1 MPWKRKRIL
10 ISTPLSSFSRLFA
23 FFRKIISHVIFKM
36 IGLDDKDKDVAT
48 KVPRTYPYNRY
59 IIDRDD
65 PFHYANLKA
74 ISFSQNLSPSPSHTQ
89 KIQKQDRFFVKL
101 WLLLF
106 SLYSFSHLNTFS
118 IIPHLFFSK
127 QGDNFLSTDLR
138 SLPKISRKLSS
149 IDRSSICLFSR
160 VEKFAVSFF
169 SLHTSFSFYFRNFPR
184 AESLGGRFGGGS
196 RSIWFIG
203 GRRSLPRAEDC
214 NFEAGGGAFR
224 TAFRR
229 HFRPTPRLLLLN
241 VPSPPPPSARPSPL
255 IAFIAPLSS
264 DTFARKS
271 FLIDNR
277 RLATSVSGECFSPN
291 CVSTNVDC
299 VFDSLPC
306 GQISRSR

>member
-36 IGLDDKDKDVAT
+36 IGLYDKDKDVAI
-48 KVPRTYPYNRY
+48 KLPRTYIYNRSWWFLSRRESQSNF
-59 IIDRDD
+59 IFSKFVSFSESHAKD
-65 PFHYANLKA
+65 PKTRPFFRQTLTSPFFSLLFLTLEHIFHY
-74 ISFSQNLSPSPSHTQ
+74 S
-89 KIQKQDRFFVKL
+89 
-101 WLLLF
+101 
-106 SLYSFSHLNTFS
+106 TF
-118 IIPHLFFSK
+118 FFSK
-127 QGDNFLSTDLR
+127 QGDNFLSTDLF
-138 SLPKISRKLSS
+138 PKISRKLSS

-241 VPSPPPPSARPSPL
+241 VPSPSPPPLLLSSL
-255 IAFIAPLSS
+255 PLS
-264 DTFARKS
+264 
-271 FLIDNR
+271 
-277 RLATSVSGECFSPN
+277 RL
-291 CVSTNVDC
+291 
-299 VFDSLPC
+299 
-306 GQISRSR
+306 SRLSRLTRLRESHS

>member
-1 MPWKRKRIL
+1 M
-10 ISTPLSSFSRLFA
+10 
-23 FFRKIISHVIFKM
+23 
-36 IGLDDKDKDVAT
+36 
-48 KVPRTYPYNRY
+48 
-59 IIDRDD
+59 
-65 PFHYANLKA
+65 
-74 ISFSQNLSPSPSHTQ
+74 
-89 KIQKQDRFFVKL
+89 
-101 WLLLF
+101 
-106 SLYSFSHLNTFS
+106 NTFS

-291 CVSTNVDC
+291 CVSTIASSIPSLAGKFHVHDRKFVGYAGSWGWILSGSPTIC
-299 VFDSLPC
+299 GSIRVFSFAVLEIF
-306 GQISRSR
+306 GRENTRTRFNNNNKTNSFSRTTEKEDFLILC